1 MEVTNTGFK
10 AYDIRGVYP
19 TEVNEELA
27 YRLGRVFSAILAA
40 ETVVVGHDVRLS
52 GPSLVQALTDGL
64 RQGGTKVIDVGQ
76 CGTEMVYFATEY
88 YHADGGVMV
97 TASHNPEEYN
107 GMKLVR
113 KDARPISESNGLK
126 EIGAMVVA
134 NNFLHAQVVGKKL
147 GELDKVDIMPLYLQK
162 LLSFIE
168 PQALRPLRV
177 VANPG
182 NGVAG
187 PIVKELAKSLP
198 LEFIYTQ
205 EKPDGTFPLGIPNP
219 LLQENREATA
229 KIVRATGADL
239 GIAWDGDCDRC
250 FFFDEQGNSVEGYY
264 MIGQLA
270 QVFLAKHPG
279 AKIIYDPRLTWN
291 TERMIKEAGGIPVRT
306 RSGHSFMKAGLREQ
320 DAIFGGEM
328 SGHYYFKEFTYCDSG
343 MLPWLLLV
351 ELLSKTGKKLSELV
365 AEGMER
371 FPCSGEINR
380 QVEDGPAV
388 LEALAEHYAEGEQDR
403 LDGLSVTYPQWRFN
417 VRLSNTEP
425 VLRLNVE
432 SRGDKELLQV
442 KTQELVELIGGQPL

>member
-1 MEVTNTGFK
+1 MEVTNSGFK

-27 YRLGRVFSAILAA
+27 YRVGRVFSAILAA

-52 GPSLVQALTDGL
+52 GPSLVQALTEGL
-64 RQGGTKVIDVGQ
+64 RQGGTRVIDIGQ

-113 KDARPISESNGLK
+113 KNARPISEANGLK
-126 EIGAMVVA
+126 EIGTMVVA
-134 NNFLHAQVVGKKL
+134 NNFLHAQVVGKQL
-147 GELDKVDIMPLYLQK
+147 GALEQVDIMPAYLQQ
-162 LLSFIE
+162 LLSFIDL
-168 PQALRPLRV
+168 QQVRPLRV

-187 PIVKELAKSLP
+187 PIVKELAKHLP

-205 EKPDGTFPLGIPNP
+205 AEPDGTFPLGIPNP
-219 LLQENREATA
+219 LLPKNREATA
-229 KIVRATGADL
+229 KLVRMSGADL

-264 MIGQLA
+264 MIGLLA

-279 AKIIYDPRLTWN
+279 EKIIYDPRLTWN
-291 TERMIKEAGGIPVRT
+291 TERMIREAGGVPIRC

-343 MLPWLLLV
+343 MLPWLLVV
-351 ELLSKTGKKLSELV
+351 ELLGKTGKTLSQLV
-365 AEGMER
+365 AESMEL

-380 QVEDGPAV
+380 QVEDGAAV
-388 LEALAEHYAEGEQDR
+388 LARLEQQYADGEQDK
-403 LDGLSVTYPQWRFN
+403 LDGLSVTYPKWRFN

-432 SRGDKELLQV
+432 TRGDRRLLQE
-442 KTQELVELIGGQPL
+442 KTAELVALIGGQEL

>member
-27 YRLGRVFSAILAA
+27 YRVGRVFSAILAA

-52 GPSLVQALTDGL
+52 GPNLVQALSDGL
-64 RQGGTKVIDVGQ
+64 RHGGTKVIDIGQ
-76 CGTEMVYFATEY
+76 CGTEMVYFATAH

-113 KDARPISESNGLK
+113 KDARPISETNGLK

-147 GELDKVDIMPLYLQK
+147 GELEQVDIMPAYVEH
-162 LLSFIE
+162 LLSFIDSTT
-168 PQALRPLRV
+168 LRPLRI

-187 PIVKELAKSLP
+187 PIVKELAKHLP

-205 EKPDGTFPLGIPNP
+205 AEPDGSFPMGIPNP

-229 KIVRATGADL
+229 KIVRETGADL
-239 GIAWDGDCDRC
+239 GLAWDGDCDRC

-264 MIGQLA
+264 MIGLLA

-279 AKIIYDPRLTWN
+279 EKIIHDPRLMWN
-291 TERMIKEAGGIPVRT
+291 TQRMVQEAGGLPICCK
-306 RSGHSFMKAGLREQ
+306 SGHSFMKAGLRQQ

-351 ELLSKTGKKLSELV
+351 ELLSKQGAKLSQLV
-365 AEGMER
+365 AESREL
-371 FPCSGEINR
+371 FPISGEINR
-380 QVEDGPAV
+380 QVEDGTGI
-388 LEALAEHYAEGEQDR
+388 LELLAQKYADGEQDR
-403 LDGLSVTYPQWRFN
+403 LDGLSVAYPQWRFN

-432 SRGDKELLQV
+432 ARGDRTLLQAKTEELLRF
-442 KTQELVELIGGQPL
+442 IGGREL

>member
-1 MEVTNTGFK
+1 MEVTNSGFK
-10 AYDIRGVYP
+10 AYDIRGIYP

-27 YRLGRVFSAILAA
+27 YRVGRVFSAILAA

-64 RQGGTKVIDVGQ
+64 RQGGTKVIDLGQ

-97 TASHNPEEYN
+97 TASHNPQEYN

-113 KDARPISESNGLK
+113 KDARPISEANGLK

-134 NNFLHAQVVGKKL
+134 NNFLHAQVVGKQL
-147 GELDKVDIMPLYLQK
+147 GALEKVDIMPAYLK
-162 LLSFIE
+162 HLLSLVDVE
-168 PQALRPLRV
+168 QVRPLKLA
-177 VANPG
+177 ANPG

-187 PIVKELAKSLP
+187 PIVKELVKHLP

-205 EKPDGTFPLGIPNP
+205 DEPDGTFPLGVPNP
-219 LLQENREATA
+219 LLPQNREATA
-229 KIVRATGADL
+229 KLVLASGADL

-250 FFFDEQGNSVEGYY
+250 FFFDEQGRSVEGYY
-264 MIGQLA
+264 MIGLLA

-279 AKIIYDPRLTWN
+279 EKILHDSRLIWN
-291 TERMIKEAGGIPVRT
+291 TERMVQEAGGIPVCCK
-306 RSGHSFMKAGLREQ
+306 SGHSFMKAGLREQ

-328 SGHYYFKEFTYCDSG
+328 SGHYYFRDFTYCDSG

-365 AEGMER
+365 AEGLEL

-380 QVEDGPAV
+380 RVEDGETLLSQ
-388 LEALAEHYAEGEQDR
+388 LEQYYADGEQDK

-432 SRGDKELLQV
+432 TKADKKLLQE
-442 KTQELVELIGGQPL
+442 KTAELVALIGGQEL

>member
-27 YRLGRVFSAILAA
+27 YRVGRVFSAILAA

-64 RQGGTKVIDVGQ
+64 RQGGTKVIDIGQ

-88 YHADGGVMV
+88 YHAEGGVMV

-113 KDARPISESNGLK
+113 KDARPISEDTGLR
-126 EIGAMVVA
+126 EIASMVIA

-147 GELDKVDIMPLYLQK
+147 GELKQVDIMPLYLQH

-168 PQALRPLRV
+168 IGQVRPLKV

-187 PIVKELAKSLP
+187 PIVKELAKHLP

-205 EKPDGTFPLGIPNP
+205 ADPDGTFPHGIPNP
-219 LLQENREATA
+219 LLPENREATA
-229 KIVRATGADL
+229 KVVREHGADL

-264 MIGQLA
+264 MIGLLA
-270 QVFLAKHPG
+270 QVFLAKYPG
-279 AKIIYDPRLTWN
+279 EKIIYDPRLTWN
-291 TERMIKEAGGIPVRT
+291 TERMIKEAGGVPVRCK
-306 RSGHSFMKAGLREQ
+306 SGHSFMKAGLRHH

-351 ELLSKTGKKLSELV
+351 ELLSRTGKKLSQLV
-365 AEGMER
+365 AESMEL

-380 QVEDGPAV
+380 QVKDGSAV
-388 LEALAEHYAEGEQDR
+388 IALLEKQYADGQQDR
-403 LDGLSVTYPQWRFN
+403 LDGLTVEYPQWRFN

-432 SRGDKELLQV
+432 ARGDKKLLRK
-442 KTQELVELIGGQPL
+442 KTEELVSLIGGQPL